1 MHIVFLP
8 LYHFFRNHKI
18 LMYLIMVVTTLVFLF
33 FGLRLH
39 FEEDISKLLPS
50 SSVESQLAFG
60 SIQLKDKIYIQ
71 VTSTDEHLSPDLLA
85 ERTDEFIDLLYKK
98 DSTSHYIGN
107 VLYKMEPETAINA
120 LDFVLE
126 HIPSF
131 IDTAAYQDFKKA
143 LEPEAIEKQMWVNYE
158 QMMEDET
165 GDITQAIM
173 YDPLNLR
180 NVVLGNVL
188 QGAVGGFNLIDD
200 HLFCPDSTVA
210 LAFLAPSFRSLDSQ
224 SATRFSKML
233 SQALQEFNASHPDVK
248 VHAHGDPMGSVSN
261 AGRIRSDLIVTVGIS
276 MVLILLLIGL
286 CFRSFPFIW
295 KLLLPILYGTAFSLA
310 CIFWIKGEMS
320 LMALGLG
327 AIVLGVAI
335 SYTLHVLIHHFFVG
349 DPEKLLRDESTPVF
363 LGCITTVGAFYSLL
377 FTDSDLLRDFGLFA
391 SFALL
396 GSTLFALIF
405 LPHFLPSIK
414 ADSNSKT
421 FRRISRL
428 NNLPFDKKPWFL
440 ILIAVIVVI
449 GIIFSPKVKFDSD
462 LRNLDFNSPEEIAA
476 EGLYNAKNNDGF
488 YHLYFAT
495 VSTDLDEALEADKSL
510 MFLLDSLKS
519 QDIVHSYTDIIPKL
533 FVTQADQEQRI
544 AAWNAFWTEERKAYA
559 IAQVDKGAL
568 QFGLDP
574 MMFYDFKDL
583 LDADYEAASL
593 IESGVVPDN
602 LLGNFI
608 ECNADSQYMVF
619 TDVSM
624 RFDEKDIATD
634 ALVANPKTF
643 VLEPF
648 YYCKSMVEVIN
659 DDFNIAVWISSLFVL
674 LILLISFRNIITA
687 LLSFIPMVLSWF
699 MVQGYMAIIGL
710 EFNLINIIIS
720 TFIFGVGVDYSIFI
734 TEGLL
739 TQARTG
745 NRDMLTWHKVAI
757 FFSAIILVIVV
768 TSLLFAVHP
777 AIRSIGLSTLIGMA
791 STIMISYALQPFAFW
806 QLMKWPWYKRSVMK
820 KAKKEER

>member
-50 SSVESQLAFG
+50 SNVESQLAFG

-131 IDTAAYQDFKKA
+131 IDTSAYQDFEKA

-363 LGCITTVGAFYSLL
+363 LGCITTVGAFCSLL

-440 ILIAVIVVI
+440 ILIAVIVVV

-462 LRNLDFNSPEEIAA
+462 LRNLDFNSPEEIEA

-495 VSTDLDEALEADKSL
+495 VSTDIDEALEADKSL

-519 QDIVHSYTDIIPKL
+519 QDVVHSYTDIIPKL

-583 LDADYEAASL
+583 LDADYEAVSL

-745 NRDMLTWHKVAI
+745 NRDVLTWHKVAI